1 MSRDCHRRLAG
12 RSRSKRWPDVAAHR
26 RRVGPRLVYCA
37 NAWLDRLRLI
47 ERESQR
53 SNNLLDYRWPRATL
67 ESVLLD
73 GLWLTQPHNY
83 IHQLHRPPLA
93 VRQAI
98 ELIQVPQAAW
108 CTTTLAGP
116 SDSPHDGL
124 LGFTLPGPVYLHGDG
139 LCPRRARAGFRDGWA
154 ATTYHQRHTFARI
167 ALAMRWASRLLAGS
181 LDELVCCEA

>member
-12 RSRSKRWPDVAAHR
+12 RSRSKRWPDVAAHP

-98 ELIQVPQAAW
+98 ELIQVPPSSLVHDHPGR
-108 CTTTLAGP
+108 TFRLTSRRPAGLHSPRPCLP
-116 SDSPHDGL
+116 S
-124 LGFTLPGPVYLHGDG
+124 
-139 LCPRRARAGFRDGWA
+139 R
-154 ATTYHQRHTFARI
+154 
-167 ALAMRWASRLLAGS
+167 
-181 LDELVCCEA
+181 